1 MNLPLDQLDLLGT
14 PADLLAGAPM
24 QLAIDS
30 IIEDPEQPR
39 NEFDPEGLA
48 ELAASIKERG
58 VLQPI
63 SVRRHPDQPDCWMLN
78 FGARRL
84 RASKLV
90 GKFDIPAFVD
100 KTADSYVLRRW
111 SVDASPDHSL
121 DPASHHLWL
130 RNTPTLYGV
139 ESASLAPG
147 SSGVAT
153 ERNAA

>member
-63 SVRRHPDQPDCWMLN
+63 SLASSTFLPSSTRR
-78 FGARRL
+78 R
-84 RASKLV
+84 
-90 GKFDIPAFVD
+90 
-100 KTADSYVLRRW
+100 TA
-111 SVDASPDHSL
+111 
-121 DPASHHLWL
+121 
-130 RNTPTLYGV
+130 TTK
-139 ESASLAPG
+139 
-147 SSGVAT
+147 
-153 ERNAA
+153 